1 MVALVGLVACCLSS
15 APAETAL
22 LRDPRTG
29 AVVARVPVSHGAHG
43 GIVSSNEDVDFADR
57 ATRLPPKQP
66 HASHARRRQTRTW
79 VPQNVSAE
87 GQTSALK
94 DVYMV
99 PLLASEVFVVGE
111 GGVVLKVRRSLSPT
125 PLIAPYTTESCV
137 CPPGRQT

>member
-111 GGVVLKVRRSLSPT
+111 GGVVLKVRPSHF
-125 PLIAPYTTESCV
+125 PLPCV
-137 CPPGRQT
+137 CVCACVCVCVCM